1 MRHAG
6 RVNRNR
12 LYLLGG
18 AVALA
23 IVVVILVVVVAG
35 SGGGSS
41 DKATTTTVAQPSTTL
56 AGVPQAGDTL
66 GKTGAPTTLTV
77 FEDPQCPYC
86 KQWNDSALPAVIR
99 DYVRPGK
106 IKLVYRG
113 IEIIGPNSTKGLR
126 AIYGAAPQAKVWNMV
141 EGLYA
146 QQGAENSDW
155 ITDDVIKQ
163 AAEMSHANADQ
174 IFAAMPT
181 AAVTA
186 KLHQAEADAQAV
198 GLQGTPTFILQRP
211 LAAPQQLNAPLDAA
225 GFEQALNAALQ

>member
-1 MRHAG
+1 
-6 RVNRNR
+6 VNRNR

-18 AVALA
+18 AALLA
-23 IVVVILVVVVAG
+23 IVVVVVVIVVAG

-41 DKATTTTVAQPSTTL
+41 NDTTTTTAAKPSTTL
-56 AGVPQAGDTL
+56 TGVPQSGDTL
-66 GKTGAPTTLTV
+66 GSANAPATLTV
-77 FEDPQCPYC
+77 FEDPQCPFC
-86 KQWNDSALPAVIR
+86 KQWNDDALPAVIR
-99 DYVRPGK
+99 DYVRPAK
-106 IKLVYRG
+106 LKLVYRG

-126 AIYGAAPQAKVWNMV
+126 AIYGAAPQRKLWNMV

-146 QQGAENSDW
+146 QQGEENSGW

-163 AAEMSHANADQ
+163 AAGAGNANADA

-186 KLHQAEADAQAV
+186 KLQQASADAQAI
-198 GLQGTPTFILQRP
+198 GLRGTPTFILQRP

>member
-1 MRHAG
+1 
-6 RVNRNR
+6 VNRNR

-18 AVALA
+18 AVLLA
-23 IVVVILVVVVAG
+23 IVVVVVVVVVA
-35 SGGGSS
+35 SSGGSS
-41 DKATTTTVAQPSTTL
+41 PDTTTTTATRPSTTL
-56 AGVPQAGDTL
+56 TGVPQTGDTL
-66 GKTGAPTTLTV
+66 GIAGAPATLSV

-86 KQWNDSALPAVIR
+86 KQWNDEALPAVIR

-126 AIYGAAPQAKVWNMV
+126 AIYGAAPQNKVWNMV

-146 QQGAENSDW
+146 QQGEENSGW

-163 AAEMSHANADQ
+163 AAATSHAKADA

-186 KLHQAEADAQAV
+186 KLQQAGADAQAI

-211 LAAPQQLNAPLDAA
+211 LAAPQQLNAPLDGP